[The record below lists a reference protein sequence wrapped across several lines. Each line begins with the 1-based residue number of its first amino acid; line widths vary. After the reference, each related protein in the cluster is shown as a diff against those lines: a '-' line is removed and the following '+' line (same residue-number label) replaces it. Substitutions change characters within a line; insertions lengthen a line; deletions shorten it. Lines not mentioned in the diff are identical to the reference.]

1 MSLKLK
7 DAIIGAYQK
16 IHYQG
21 VCHNNVAFRHMLLG
35 ERATIAFC
43 ICHIHMIYSGDDDTI
58 TIIDF
63 TQSRCLDGDPD
74 LRIETCTLV
83 DLEEEMRKVKFLLD
97 YPNVRD
103 TERAIAS
110 GQSLVKAQMDLHAVG
125 PSAQCVLNA
134 PLEGRAI
141 EQWEKEIQDAAPE
154 MQYQVSIDRR
164 SQPWTAAVAYVPL
177 PRRMASKPLA
187 SKTTLTPLLVEP
199 NALAAGT
206 SQDPKA
212 VMGTSTSEPGGSP
225 DFIVSSSGSRQM
237 SSSTSRG
244 GPLSRMFSFQ
254 KPVSPGSRPSP
265 STEASGSKPTHSEED
280 EVKMLNKKVVFHP
293 DTNDNGLWA
302 TGRDMRN
309 IKRTR
314 IERPPTPYYIHDSNS
329 TTSTSV
335 DDVNTP
341 SLSESNV
348 MPMPRLPFGID
359 PLQNTISDCH
369 PHPISSSSSASK
381 DGAGPRIPYSV
392 IICGPPDVGSWTWMV
407 TPEVFGRVVTYLDE
421 LDSAHRVPNYL
432 SDVQVGSG
440 STRSTEQLLKSS
452 AQFGPTPPVSTRRT
466 RGLPAKVPPQTPI
479 APTEGQYYF
488 PPRKPRNRPTS
499 LPVAEVNHCN
509 ESDASTSASECLAP
523 SQTALLTGRSLKPE
537 VEKDFATERK
547 TFGDKDISKRTE
559 KRKAS
564 TEPSRHEEP
573 APLLRS
579 KRIALRQT
587 TPITEGATKKKRMRR
602 VKA

>member
-1 MSLKLK
+1 M
-7 DAIIGAYQK
+7 
-16 IHYQG
+16 
-21 VCHNNVAFRHMLLG
+21 V
-35 ERATIAFC
+35 
-43 ICHIHMIYSGDDDTI
+43 YSGDDDTI

-63 TQSRCLDGDPD
+63 AQSRCLDGDPD

-97 YPNVRD
+97 YPNARD

-110 GQSLVKAQMDLHAVG
+110 GQSLVKAQMDLHAFG
-125 PSAQCVLNA
+125 PSAQRVLNA
-134 PLEGRAI
+134 PLAARAI
-141 EQWEKEIQDAAPE
+141 EQWEKEIQDAVPE
-154 MQYQVSIDRR
+154 IQYQVSIDRR
-164 SQPWTAAVAYVPL
+164 SQSWTAAAAYAPL

-187 SKTTLTPLLVEP
+187 SKTTLTPLLIKP
-199 NALAAGT
+199 NALTAGT

-212 VMGTSTSEPGGSP
+212 AMGTSTSEPSGSP
-225 DFIVSSSGSRQM
+225 DSTVASSGSRQK

-244 GPLSRMFSFQ
+244 GPLSRMFPFQ

-265 STEASGSKPTHSEED
+265 STEPSGSKPTHSED

-329 TTSTSV
+329 TSTSV

-348 MPMPRLPFGID
+348 MPTPWLPFGID
-359 PLQNTISDCH
+359 PLQNTISDCY
-369 PHPISSSSSASK
+369 PHPISSSATK
-381 DGAGPRIPYSV
+381 DGAGPPPAIRIPYSV

-440 STRSTEQLLKSS
+440 GARSPERLLKSS

-488 PPRKPRNRPTS
+488 PPRKPRNRLTS
-499 LPVAEVNHCN
+499 LPTESHCN
-509 ESDASTSASECLAP
+509 ESDASTSASTACLSP
-523 SQTALLTGRSLKPE
+523 SQTDLLIGQSLKPDI
-537 VEKDFATERK
+537 EKDFAAEPK
-547 TFGDKDISKRTE
+547 TFGDKGVSKRTE

-564 TEPSRHEEP
+564 TEPSRHEES

-587 TPITEGATKKKRMRR
+587 TPITEGLAEGATKKKRMRR
-602 VKA
+602 GKA